1 MVQPMESGA
10 DAREMCVKLR
20 SNWRCDSSLF
30 FVLAV
35 CMIVSTIALIALPVE
50 RQELVLREGLDGHR
64 LRQLDVRLDARE
76 RVECR
81 GHLEDRLLRAAVDS
95 ARDERVMP
103 LERSEHRERI
113 RGDGLERVNDIDGEL
128 ECV

>member
-1 MVQPMESGA
+1 M
-10 DAREMCVKLR
+10 
-20 SNWRCDSSLF
+20 
-30 FVLAV
+30 
-35 CMIVSTIALIALPVE
+35 
-50 RQELVLREGLDGHR
+50 
-64 LRQLDVRLDARE
+64 
-76 RVECR
+76 ECR

>member
-10 DAREMCVKLR
+10 DAREMCVKRR
-20 SNWRCDSSLF
+20 SNRRCDSSLF

-64 LRQLDVRLDARE
+64 LRQLEERLDARE

-81 GHLEDRLLRAAVDS
+81 GNIKDGLLRAAVDAAHVMS
-95 ARDERVMP
+95 ASCHLSAANIANVSVAMVW
-103 LERSEHRERI
+103 S
-113 RGDGLERVNDIDGEL
+113 V
-128 ECV
+128 